1 MKTTNQIVKENN
13 RDLMSRLIPEKESE
27 PEQNNWYFIINVN

>member
-13 RDLMSRLIPEKESE
+13 RDLMSRLIPEKDFESNKE
-27 PEQNNWYFIINVN
+27 MLDKLIK